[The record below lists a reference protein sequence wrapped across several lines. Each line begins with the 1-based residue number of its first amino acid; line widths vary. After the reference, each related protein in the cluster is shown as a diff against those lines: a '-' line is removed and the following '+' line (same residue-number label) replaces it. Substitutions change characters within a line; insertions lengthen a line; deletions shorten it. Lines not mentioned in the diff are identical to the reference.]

1 MFVLQVIKL
10 LTLSI
15 FIVSGIQTEIKV
27 STDPFLEFLC
37 SSSWQSNGGLFY
49 VISAPT
55 VKLALL
61 VLFRKIL
68 RQTWTIIA
76 PCEPRSSD

>member
-37 SSSWQSNGGLFY
+37 SSS
-49 VISAPT
+49 
-55 VKLALL
+55 
-61 VLFRKIL
+61 
-68 RQTWTIIA
+68 
-76 PCEPRSSD
+76 